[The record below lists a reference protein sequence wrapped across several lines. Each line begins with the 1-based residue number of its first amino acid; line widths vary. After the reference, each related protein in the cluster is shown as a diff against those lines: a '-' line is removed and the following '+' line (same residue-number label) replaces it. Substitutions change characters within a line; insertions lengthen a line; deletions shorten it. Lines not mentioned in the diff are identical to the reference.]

1 MKSLV
6 SDQIKNEEK
15 DRDLKISKL
24 KANLKSKLDKVAELE
39 KIRTENL
46 LLSLHHQ
53 AVSGK
58 VSAATIRQKI

>member
-1 MKSLV
+1 MKSLL

-15 DRDLKISKL
+15 DRDLKMSKL

-46 LLSLHHQ
+46 LLNLHH
-53 AVSGK
+53 
-58 VSAATIRQKI
+58 

>member
-1 MKSLV
+1 MKSLI

-24 KANLKSKLDKVAELE
+24 KANLKSKLDKVAELG

-46 LLSLHHQ
+46 LLNLHH
-53 AVSGK
+53 
-58 VSAATIRQKI
+58 